1 MGKVE
6 DYKAGPPKVIG
17 VSTINHATRVK
28 MQLGCMEYVLMDCI
42 VWLLERNKL
51 VTDVTVWERTGLHPQ
66 EQTMAL
72 ESLVKKGFVMP
83 TARADGAPHVTEKWG
98 KFFQGITDEFDEF
111 WTIDGKNCWTGSKP
125 KALALYVALRKKAQK
140 EFIINQR
147 DQYFNYLELVR
158 KGGFDRPTMMATV
171 FLGAQERYNEPW
183 ATMAD
188 EVKKKQ
194 DEADKEHPEAAP
206 STTTQADRK
215 KKYED
220 NE

>member
-17 VSTINHATRVK
+17 VSTINHAIRVK
-28 MQLGCMEYVLMDCI
+28 MEIGCMEYVLMDCI
-42 VWLLERNKL
+42 VWLLDRNKL

-72 ESLVKKGFVMP
+72 ESLVKKGYVYP
-83 TARADGAPHVTEKWG
+83 AARADGAPHISEKWET
-98 KFFQGITDEFDEF
+98 FFQGIEEEFDDF

-125 KALALYVALRKKAQK
+125 NALKLYVALRKKRSK
-140 EFIINQR
+140 EFIIGQR
-147 DQYFNYLELVR
+147 DHYFNYLELVH
-158 KGGFDRPTMMATV
+158 KGGFDRPKMMATV

-183 ATMAD
+183 RTMLAD
-188 EVKKKQ
+188 LKVKQ
-194 DEADKEHPEAAP
+194 EEADKEHPQAAP
-206 STTTQADRK
+206 STTTSEDRK

-220 NE
+220 N